1 MDKNNYKVISD
12 GVYEVLK
19 PKNYKIEKYEMGEY
33 FSDSKRA
40 FMIDYDESKKLIV
53 LKTAVLQENE
63 SVEWRE
69 VSSWLFDENSDDKDK
84 NGIKNDFCDSV
95 LETLGDK
102 AGLGGMKKVE
112 MPSKKKKADTID
124 MESFSARFLDI
135 CPQAKAAYKQN
146 VSMYNEFLYDAF
158 FKEYGV
164 KELQNVIS
172 EGNARKISKFFEL
185 LNTSY
190 INGEKNVA
198 STIVY
203 TIICGTLYSSNPC
216 EKEIEKQLEKYPY
229 LASAVRNSKKI
240 LSTPKAREKYGL

>member
-1 MDKNNYKVISD
+1 MEKSNYKIITD

-19 PKNYKIEKYEMGEY
+19 SKNYKIEKFEKGEY
-33 FSDSKRA
+33 FTDSKRA
-40 FMIDYDESKKLIV
+40 FMIDYNEDKKLIV
-53 LKTAVLQENE
+53 LKTAVLQEGE
-63 SVEWRE
+63 GVDWRE
-69 VSSWLFDENSDDKDK
+69 ISSWLFDENSDDKDK

-95 LETLGDK
+95 LESLGDK
-102 AGLGGMKKVE
+102 ASVAGMKKVE

-135 CPQAKAAYKQN
+135 CPQDKEAYKKN
-146 VSMYNEFLYDAF
+146 VATYSEFLYDTF

-164 KELQNVIS
+164 KAVQEVIA
-172 EGNARKISKFFEL
+172 EGNARKTSKFFEL

-203 TIICGTLYSSNPC
+203 TILCGTLYSSNPC
-216 EKEIEKQLEKYPY
+216 EKEIDKQLEKFPY
-229 LASAVRNSKKI
+229 LATAIRNAKKI
-240 LSTPKAREKYGL
+240 LSNPKTREKYGL